1 MIIMSKQPLLS
12 DFKAIAEAHHLKFIA
27 EKSLEGSLLALINLD
42 KQSLTVV
49 SRDIFCQKHG
59 FTWAEDVLQAGTPS
73 TEEEKK
79 ALQQA
84 KGCWKA
90 LLETDYGWGVTHLQE
105 IKQGDYVG
113 LYEGSFIDQKL
124 TPWDPRFNP
133 GKYQKTL
140 SDETYLLG
148 FTPTG
153 SSWQSGL
160 ITAKDFR
167 GFGGF
172 MQHLPNE
179 DEVKAYYFSAEFKDK
194 FSVENLSRVNLGNR
208 VFFKAKMNL
217 PPLSQLGFS
226 YISYWCGRTESP
238 VLFNQRTGLS
248 IPASAYQHLRY
259 FIKLVDTQSGEE
271 EYQNCS
277 LQQLQNLDRVGQ
289 YGTLGRLVYR
299 PKDLDAIR
307 DAKSG
312 KIKPKTLYSRILI
325 EDLTAQDFMTVAN
338 NYFIGNNPDDRQS
351 PEHIETVIYFYQRAK
366 QLFLQKSRAS
376 EAARCQKQIE
386 FYQQQ
391 LPQPFAPPGQQDLET
406 KPLLEKYTLKEDKTP
421 VDKNLA
427 FRRAAAVGHITD
439 LTQLLLLGAQM
450 NDQGTGSRKTALHHA
465 VINNHFPVVLFLMAH
480 QANPSLKDRDGQMA
494 FDYVKA
500 GSSLYQK
507 IQESVRTD
515 PEILSSLKTTFPF
528 T

>member
-12 DFKAIAEAHHLKFIA
+12 DFKTIAETHHLKFIA
-27 EKSLEGSLLALINLD
+27 EKPLEGSLLAIINLD
-42 KQSLTVV
+42 KQFLTVV
-49 SRDIFCQKHG
+49 SRDIFCKKHG
-59 FTWAEDVLQAGTPS
+59 FTWTEDVLQAGTPS
-73 TEEEKK
+73 TEDEKK

-84 KGCWKA
+84 NSCWKA

-124 TPWDPRFNP
+124 TSLDPRFNSS
-133 GKYQKTL
+133 KYQKTL

-153 SSWQSGL
+153 ASWQSGL

-172 MQHLPNE
+172 LQHLPNE
-179 DEVKAYYFSAEFKDK
+179 DEVKAYYFSTEFKDK

-248 IPASAYQHLRY
+248 IPTSVYQHLRY
-259 FIKLVDTQSGEE
+259 FIRFVDTQSGEE

-277 LQQLQNLDRVGQ
+277 IQQLQNLDRGRQ
-289 YGTLGRLVYR
+289 YGTLGRLIYR
-299 PKDLDAIR
+299 PKDLQAIR

-338 NYFIGNNPDDRQS
+338 NYFIGNNPDDMQS
-351 PEHIETVIYFYQRAK
+351 PEHIQTVIYFYQRAK
-366 QLFLQKSRAS
+366 QLFLQKNSAT
-376 EAARCQKQIE
+376 EAARCQKRIE
-386 FYQQQ
+386 FYQR
-391 LPQPFAPPGQQDLET
+391 LPQSSAPNQQDQEA
-406 KPLLEKYTLKEDKTP
+406 KQLLEKYTLKADKTP
-421 VDKNLA
+421 VDRNLA
-427 FRRAAAVGHITD
+427 FRRAAAVGHLAD

-480 QANPSLKDRDGQMA
+480 QANPSLKDRDGRMA

-507 IQESVRTD
+507 IKESVRTD
-515 PEILSSLKTTFPF
+515 PSVASSLKTPF
-528 T
+528 SFT